1 MEISYKKYREE
12 RKWRKEAIQKFHLMA
27 ADSVLSSNI
36 WKYYNIYNIK
46 YNNKIGN
53 VIVLYKGYDKIKEMY
68 YYSPA
73 NQ

>member
-1 MEISYKKYREE
+1 
-12 RKWRKEAIQKFHLMA
+12 MA

-53 VIVLYKGYDKIKEMY
+53 VIVLYKGYYKIKEMY

-73 NQ
+73 N